1 MKTDFVSKR
10 LEEIKKNKVSKD
22 KNDNAENFKKEN
34 KPIKIVQNVK
44 EEIGKESE
52 IKEVE
57 SKFEEY
63 KKENEET
70 KKDEKQKSKKLLY
83 NPFGDSGIVNY
94 EQFNQYLFLV
104 FGVTQMIKNRVEEQI
119 KQIKNGMYFGERLI
133 IIGERG
139 IGKSSTLFSIKK
151 MLDKS
156 GINVKIFSRL
166 FKDMNHL
173 NILLTQTAPSK
184 LVENLSSRIQ
194 PFTLLTEKPIYFL
207 VDFPD
212 TVETKDY
219 KKFLE
224 FLWILMTHK
233 NYNKINLIFS
243 MNRSHFEKS
252 FSYSEI
258 LGKFMTLRLERM
270 NLKDTNELINS
281 RLNLVNKK
289 IEEIFESG
297 VIELIYNHS
306 KGIPRNVISACSLL
320 ISNSNGIKIDKTL
333 AEVVL
338 KEKYMD
344 QVINDR
350 VEDLELRR
358 IYKQMVVVLRNN
370 FNGISNSQENFVKK
384 IVEFTGIGRNS
395 ALSRINELTKFGI
408 FKQQRGGHNRVN
420 KIISLE

>member
-1 MKTDFVSKR
+1 MELD
-10 LEEIKKNKVSKD
+10 
-22 KNDNAENFKKEN
+22 
-34 KPIKIVQNVK
+34 
-44 EEIGKESE
+44 
-52 IKEVE
+52 
-57 SKFEEY
+57 
-63 KKENEET
+63 
-70 KKDEKQKSKKLLY
+70 Y

-104 FGVTQMIKNRVEEQI
+104 FGGTRIIKNRVEEQI
-119 KQIKNGMYFGERLI
+119 KQIKKGKHFGERLI

-139 IGKSSTLFSIKK
+139 IGKTSTLFSIKK
-151 MLDKS
+151 MLDE
-156 GINVKIFSRL
+156 GNINVKIFSRL

-173 NILLTQTAPSK
+173 EILLAQTTQSTMT
-184 LVENLSSRIQ
+184 ENSSRRT
-194 PFTLLTEKPIYFL
+194 PSFTQLTEAPIYFL

-224 FLWILMTHK
+224 FLWSLMTHK

-258 LGKFMTLRLERM
+258 LGKFMTLRLERIS
-270 NLKDTNELINS
+270 LEDTNELIVS
-281 RLNLVNKK
+281 RLNLIGGKV
-289 IEEIFESG
+289 EEIFG
-297 VIELIYNHS
+297 PDVIEVIYNYS

-320 ISNSNGIKIDKTL
+320 VSNSNGMKIDKTL
-333 AEVVL
+333 AEIVL

-358 IYKQMVVVLRNN
+358 IYKQMVLVLQND
-370 FNGISNSQENFVKK
+370 FNSIAKSQEEFVKK
-384 IVEFTGIGRNS
+384 VNEITGIGRNS
-395 ALSRINELTKFGI
+395 ILSRINELTKFGI
-408 FKQQRGGHNRVN
+408 FKQQRGGYNRVN